1 MSDWPGWARRL
12 ITIPILYL
20 SWALTLALLPPLLV
34 VALVIDLV
42 RAARGIKPT
51 AWRLLAFLL
60 TYLTVE
66 ALGMVC
72 GLGIWLAS
80 GFGHNRRRLMRW
92 TYVAQGVWANV
103 LWDTTCTVFRL
114 RVSVSGDKNVTPGPL
129 VVLSRHASIVDNILP
144 FQLFT
149 RRNRMNLRYVIKK
162 ELVIDPAIDIAG
174 HWLPNHFVDRGG
186 GDNDREIE
194 ALRQLATG
202 LRVDDGIVIF
212 PEGTRFTQSKQRRIL
227 DILER
232 RNPRFYEKAR
242 ELRNVLPPR
251 PGGAI
256 AILEAARADVAL
268 VAHHGL
274 DGFANISDIWSGGMV
289 GRHVRVR
296 ISRYPYHSIPAGR
309 NERIDWLFR
318 LWSEM
323 DDWLTGAK
331 LATIDG

>member
-186 GDNDREIE
+186 GEMTERSRLCDSWRPAFASTMESSSFRREPGSPRASSDASSTSSRDAIPASTKRPE
-194 ALRQLATG
+194 SSAMCYRRARAVQSQFSKRRGQTWPWSPITASMVLPTSQTSGAAGWWEDTSGFESLATRTTASPPG
-202 LRVDDGIVIF
+202 ATSASTGSSDCG
-212 PEGTRFTQSKQRRIL
+212 RR
-227 DILER
+227 
-232 RNPRFYEKAR
+232 
-242 ELRNVLPPR
+242 
-251 PGGAI
+251 
-256 AILEAARADVAL
+256 
-268 VAHHGL
+268 
-274 DGFANISDIWSGGMV
+274 WM
-289 GRHVRVR
+289 
-296 ISRYPYHSIPAGR
+296 
-309 NERIDWLFR
+309 
-318 LWSEM
+318 
-323 DDWLTGAK
+323 TG
-331 LATIDG
+331 